1 MQVRAKRKN
10 DALLNRIY
18 EQFAHLNYIKGVLP
32 MKIYDE
38 KKEYPDFWRD
48 FCIYFEKN
56 AEYLESDLGRKYAKK
71 KLVIIQKNARTRKN
85 LKEFFRRLELN
96 KQAKLDIEKS
106 NQVIFEDTK
115 QELIT
120 DGDKEVSVKT
130 TKTITAKKIDR
141 IEFNSPVTV
150 AAFENIMSSQKLTN
164 QWFSDYKKAVEA
176 SIQGKEYKGKFQFHQ
191 LELAGKYKVMVLELV
206 DRCKNDI
213 MTGSLDEVTIAKRRF
228 EACNQML
235 ALLDGVMRV
244 EMNPIQVMRV
254 MHETG
259 VNRQKEI
266 TTAAGND
273 ALMVSTGSIV
283 ISDEKEVF
291 NIEERRRK
299 LNEQGFGRVNEIF
312 YDQLRDAGAIDEEV
326 EEIKD
331 HIENPV
337 IEDDI

>member
-1 MQVRAKRKN
+1 MRKGN
-10 DALLNRIY
+10 RQLLDLVFNN
-18 EQFAHLNYIKGVLP
+18 FAHLNYIKGITP
-32 MKIYDE
+32 KNIYE
-38 KKEYPDFWRD
+38 NRKEYPEFWRD
-48 FCIYFEKN
+48 WCICFGKQ
-56 AEYLESDLGRKYAKK
+56 AEYLESDLGRKYAIK
-71 KLVIIQKNARTRKN
+71 KLAMIQKNARTRQC
-85 LKEFFRRLELN
+85 LKDFFQKYDLN
-96 KQAKLDIEKS
+96 KNAKLEVEKA
-106 NQVIFEDTK
+106 NQIIFEDTK

-164 QWFSDYKKAVEA
+164 QWFNDYRKAVEA

-213 MTGSLDEVTIAKRRF
+213 MTGSLDEVRLAEGRMK
-228 EACNQML
+228 ACNQML
-235 ALLDGVMRV
+235 MLLEGVMRV
-244 EMNPIQVMRV
+244 EMNPIQVMRT
-254 MHETG
+254 MHEAG
-259 VNRQKEI
+259 INRQKEI

-291 NIEERRRK
+291 NVAERRRK
-299 LNEQGFGRVNEIF
+299 LKEQGFDRVNEIF
-312 YDQLRDAGAIDEEV
+312 FDQLRDAGAIDEEV
-326 EEIKD
+326 EEIKE

-337 IEDDI
+337 IEDE

>member
-1 MQVRAKRKN
+1 MPKGNRHLLDVVFKN
-10 DALLNRIY
+10 
-18 EQFAHLNYIKGVLP
+18 FAHLNYIKGITP
-32 MKIYDE
+32 KNIYE
-38 KKEYPDFWRD
+38 NRKEHPDFWRD
-48 FCIYFEKN
+48 WCICFDKK
-56 AEYLESDLGRKYAKK
+56 AEYLESDLGRKYAIK
-71 KLVIIQKNARTRKN
+71 KLAMIQKNARTRQC
-85 LKEFFRRLELN
+85 LKDFFQKLELN
-96 KQAKLDIEKS
+96 KNAKLEVEKA

-120 DGDKEVSVKT
+120 EEGKEVSVKT

-141 IEFNSPVTV
+141 IEFNSPITV

-164 QWFSDYKKAVEA
+164 QWFDDYKKAVEA

-191 LELAGKYKVMVLELV
+191 LELAGKYKVMVLDLV
-206 DRCKNDI
+206 DKCRIDLMGDDI
-213 MTGSLDEVTIAKRRF
+213 DKVRLAGAKMK
-228 EACNQML
+228 ACNEML
-235 ALLDGVMRV
+235 ALIEGVMRV

-291 NIEERRRK
+291 NVAERRRK
-299 LNEQGFGRVNEIF
+299 LKEQGFDRVNEIF
-312 YDQLRDAGAIDEEV
+312 FDQLRDVGAIDEEV

-331 HIENPV
+331 HIENPT
-337 IEDDI
+337 IESDEL

>member
-1 MQVRAKRKN
+1 M
-10 DALLNRIY
+10 
-18 EQFAHLNYIKGVLP
+18 
-32 MKIYDE
+32 M
-38 KKEYPDFWRD
+38 
-48 FCIYFEKN
+48 
-56 AEYLESDLGRKYAKK
+56 
-71 KLVIIQKNARTRKN
+71 QKNCRNKKY
-85 LKEFFRRLELN
+85 LQDFFRKLELN
-96 KQAKLDIEKS
+96 KNAKLEVEKA
-106 NQVIFEDTK
+106 NQIIFEDTK

-164 QWFSDYKKAVEA
+164 QWFNDYKRAVEA

-213 MTGSLDEVTIAKRRF
+213 MTGSLDEVRLAEGRMK
-228 EACNQML
+228 ACNQML
-235 ALLDGVMRV
+235 MLLEGVMRV
-244 EMNPIQVMRV
+244 EMNPIQVMRT
-254 MHETG
+254 MHEAG
-259 VNRQKEI
+259 INRQKEI

-273 ALMVSTGSIV
+273 SLMVSTGSIV

-291 NIEERRRK
+291 NVTERRRK
-299 LNEQGFGRVNEIF
+299 LKEQGFDRVNEIF
-312 YDQLRDAGAIDEEV
+312 FDQLRDAGAIDEEV
-326 EEIKD
+326 EEIKE